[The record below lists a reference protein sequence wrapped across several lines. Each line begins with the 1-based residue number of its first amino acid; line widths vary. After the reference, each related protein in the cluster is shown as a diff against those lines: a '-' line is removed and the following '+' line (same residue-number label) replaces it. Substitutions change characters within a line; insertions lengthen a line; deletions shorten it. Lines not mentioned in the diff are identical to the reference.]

1 MRSQRSASFMKCV
14 EMKIVTWSC
23 RASAIRRRQK
33 LSRATGST
41 PEVGSSRISSS
52 GLRTMA
58 TASDRRWR
66 TPMGRF
72 SGSASRTA
80 SRLKRA
86 AISSTRANLGLGHVE
101 QPGVQHQVLFHR
113 QLAVQREGLRHV
125 ADAAARVDVPRIDL
139 LAEQPGAASLAGSRP
154 VSIFMVVDLPQPFE
168 PRKPKISPCGCGS

>member
-52 GLRTMA
+52 GLCTMA

-86 AISSTRANLGLGHVE
+86 AISSTRAG
-101 QPGVQHQVLFHR
+101 
-113 QLAVQREGLRHV
+113 
-125 ADAAARVDVPRIDL
+125 IS
-139 LAEQPGAASLAGSRP
+139 ASGTWNNRACSTRFCST
-154 VSIFMVVDLPQPFE
+154 VS
-168 PRKPKISPCGCGS
+168 SPYSEKACDM